1 MIGSPE
7 KSMTKQKLEE
17 QVSNAIFYFFI
28 QHDIKKFTLTEGYP
42 CLTLP
47 GVHGFTWPS
56 IECHNKA
63 NTVRHDRT
71 QQEGDHGL
79 ICVAPLRQVLNVFFV
94 SNGGEIYFIH
104 LVSIFKLRE
113 KYW

>member
-1 MIGSPE
+1 MI
-7 KSMTKQKLEE
+7 KQKLEE

-28 QHDIKKFTLTEGYP
+28 QHDIIKKFTLTEGYP

-56 IECHNKA
+56 IECHTKA
-63 NTVRHDRT
+63 NTVRHDRA
-71 QQEGDHGL
+71 QQEGDYGL

-94 SNGGEIYFIH
+94 SNGVEI
-104 LVSIFKLRE
+104 IFYTSCK
-113 KYW
+113 

>member
-1 MIGSPE
+1 
-7 KSMTKQKLEE
+7 MTKQKTRRTSFQCNLL
-17 QVSNAIFYFFI
+17 FFI
-28 QHDIKKFTLTEGYP
+28 EHDIKKFTLTEGYP
-42 CLTLP
+42 CLTIP
-47 GVHGFTWPS
+47 RVHGFTWPN

-104 LVSIFKLRE
+104 LVIIF
-113 KYW
+113 